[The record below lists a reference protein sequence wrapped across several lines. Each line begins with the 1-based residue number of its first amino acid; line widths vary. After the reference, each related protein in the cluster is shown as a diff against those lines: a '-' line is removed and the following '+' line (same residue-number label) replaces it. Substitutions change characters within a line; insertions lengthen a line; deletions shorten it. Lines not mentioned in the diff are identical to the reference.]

1 MNKKKVDSI
10 LKGITAAGI
19 AMGGVSSIQGADMV
33 MAAIN
38 ESAAD
43 SNSLVD
49 AGSLSE
55 SERTEYSES
64 TTQSMSE
71 SASESTSESESVS
84 VSESESTSESSSISE
99 SAKQSDAEQQSGD
112 NVVAATYTDDA
123 EQDTA
128 VYARMSGMPQLASN
142 DTYRDGCVSNKVHH
156 VTKITESNYS
166 QYKGDTLFGTKYNLI
181 QTKENHSFGKWEKS
195 SCKYRIQNSNT
206 NEWEYFNDFN
216 SVTFN
221 WTEGPWWDETRY
233 NKTGELY
240 SSKFQFHVIELSKL
254 KSTKGKARKQ
264 ELYRW
269 AKLIS
274 ASTWEEVREESEG
287 NHYMEKVRD
296 EMIKMSRDESE
307 RYLYLREQMAI
318 RDKASQLRSAEN
330 RGRRE
335 GREEGREEGVRE
347 ANLNN
352 ARNLK
357 KLGIA
362 IDVISQA
369 TGLSKEE
376 IEKL

>member
-84 VSESESTSESSSISE
+84 VSESESESTSESSSISE

-142 DTYRDGCVSNKVHH
+142 DTNRDDCVSDQVHH
-156 VTKITESNYS
+156 VTKITASNFKDLAGS
-166 QYKGDTLFGTKYNLI
+166 DIQSKGDIWAWFWENGSCQYRVANSYTGKY
-181 QTKENHSFGKWEKS
+181 
-195 SCKYRIQNSNT
+195 
-206 NEWEYFNDFN
+206 EYFNDFD

-221 WTEGPWWDETRY
+221 WTTGRGHNKQSY
-233 NKTGELY
+233 SKTGELY
-240 SSKFQFHVIELSKL
+240 ICD
-254 KSTKGKARKQ
+254 
-264 ELYRW
+264 
-269 AKLIS
+269 
-274 ASTWEEVREESEG
+274 G
-287 NHYMEKVRD
+287 NAFV
-296 EMIKMSRDESE
+296 
-307 RYLYLREQMAI
+307 
-318 RDKASQLRSAEN
+318 
-330 RGRRE
+330 
-335 GREEGREEGVRE
+335 
-347 ANLNN
+347 
-352 ARNLK
+352 
-357 KLGIA
+357 
-362 IDVISQA
+362 
-369 TGLSKEE
+369 
-376 IEKL
+376 

>member
-71 SASESTSESESVS
+71 SASESTSESVS
-84 VSESESTSESSSISE
+84 VSESSSESSSASE

-112 NVVAATYTDDA
+112 NVVAAAYTDDA

-166 QYKGDTLFGTKYNLI
+166 QYKGIHCLE
-181 QTKENHSFGKWEKS
+181 Q
-195 SCKYRIQNSNT
+195 
-206 NEWEYFNDFN
+206 
-216 SVTFN
+216 
-221 WTEGPWWDETRY
+221 
-233 NKTGELY
+233 
-240 SSKFQFHVIELSKL
+240 
-254 KSTKGKARKQ
+254 ST
-264 ELYRW
+264 
-269 AKLIS
+269 I
-274 ASTWEEVREESEG
+274 
-287 NHYMEKVRD
+287 
-296 EMIKMSRDESE
+296 
-307 RYLYLREQMAI
+307 
-318 RDKASQLRSAEN
+318 
-330 RGRRE
+330 
-335 GREEGREEGVRE
+335 
-347 ANLNN
+347 
-352 ARNLK
+352 
-357 KLGIA
+357 
-362 IDVISQA
+362 
-369 TGLSKEE
+369 
-376 IEKL
+376 

>member
-84 VSESESTSESSSISE
+84 VSESESESTSESSSISE

-221 WTEGPWWDETRY
+221 WTEGPIHSY
-233 NKTGELY
+233 
-240 SSKFQFHVIELSKL
+240 
-254 KSTKGKARKQ
+254 
-264 ELYRW
+264 
-269 AKLIS
+269 
-274 ASTWEEVREESEG
+274 
-287 NHYMEKVRD
+287 
-296 EMIKMSRDESE
+296 
-307 RYLYLREQMAI
+307 
-318 RDKASQLRSAEN
+318 
-330 RGRRE
+330 
-335 GREEGREEGVRE
+335 
-347 ANLNN
+347 
-352 ARNLK
+352 
-357 KLGIA
+357 
-362 IDVISQA
+362 
-369 TGLSKEE
+369 
-376 IEKL
+376 

>member
-181 QTKENHSFGKWEKS
+181 QTKENHSF
-195 SCKYRIQNSNT
+195 
-206 NEWEYFNDFN
+206 
-216 SVTFN
+216 
-221 WTEGPWWDETRY
+221 
-233 NKTGELY
+233 
-240 SSKFQFHVIELSKL
+240 
-254 KSTKGKARKQ
+254 
-264 ELYRW
+264 
-269 AKLIS
+269 
-274 ASTWEEVREESEG
+274 
-287 NHYMEKVRD
+287 
-296 EMIKMSRDESE
+296 
-307 RYLYLREQMAI
+307 
-318 RDKASQLRSAEN
+318 
-330 RGRRE
+330 
-335 GREEGREEGVRE
+335 
-347 ANLNN
+347 
-352 ARNLK
+352 
-357 KLGIA
+357 
-362 IDVISQA
+362 
-369 TGLSKEE
+369 
-376 IEKL
+376 

>member
-112 NVVAATYTDDA
+112 NVVAAAYTDDA

-142 DTYRDGCVSNKVHH
+142 DTNRDDCVSDQVHH
-156 VTKITESNYS
+156 VTKITASNFKDLARS
-166 QYKGDTLFGTKYNLI
+166 DVQSKGDIWAWFWENGSCQYRVVNSYTGKY
-181 QTKENHSFGKWEKS
+181 
-195 SCKYRIQNSNT
+195 
-206 NEWEYFNDFN
+206 EYFNDFD

-221 WTEGPWWDETRY
+221 WTTGRGHNKQSY
-233 NKTGELY
+233 SKTGELY
-240 SSKFQFHVIELSKL
+240 ICDGNAFVLKVSDNEWVEFRSSSTGGVHTYKYAYKHGDSIDLLDDADPNYEKSESVRISESLSVEA
-254 KSTKGKARKQ
+254 ST
-264 ELYRW
+264 
-269 AKLIS
+269 S
-274 ASTWEEVREESEG
+274 ASLCHILTG
-287 NHYMEKVRD
+287 
-296 EMIKMSRDESE
+296 
-307 RYLYLREQMAI
+307 
-318 RDKASQLRSAEN
+318 
-330 RGRRE
+330 
-335 GREEGREEGVRE
+335 
-347 ANLNN
+347 
-352 ARNLK
+352 
-357 KLGIA
+357 
-362 IDVISQA
+362 QA
-369 TGLSKEE
+369 WRVL
-376 IEKL
+376 

>member
-112 NVVAATYTDDA
+112 NVVAAAYTDDA

-142 DTYRDGCVSNKVHH
+142 DTNRDDCVSDQVHH
-156 VTKITESNYS
+156 VTKITASNFKDLARS
-166 QYKGDTLFGTKYNLI
+166 DVQSINDVKPKKWKDKNFQYRVK
-181 QTKENHSFGKWEKS
+181 
-195 SCKYRIQNSNT
+195 NSYT
-206 NEWEYFNDFN
+206 GEWEYFNNFDQ
-216 SVTFN
+216 VTFN
-221 WTEGPWWDETRY
+221 WTEGILWWETSH

-240 SSKFQFHVIELSKL
+240 ICDGNAFVLKVSDNEWVEFRSS
-254 KSTKGKARKQ
+254 STG
-264 ELYRW
+264 
-269 AKLIS
+269 
-274 ASTWEEVREESEG
+274 
-287 NHYMEKVRD
+287 
-296 EMIKMSRDESE
+296 
-307 RYLYLREQMAI
+307 
-318 RDKASQLRSAEN
+318 
-330 RGRRE
+330 
-335 GREEGREEGVRE
+335 GVHTYKY
-347 ANLNN
+347 AY
-352 ARNLK
+352 K
-357 KLGIA
+357 HGDS
-362 IDVISQA
+362 IDLLDDA
-369 TGLSKEE
+369 DPNY
-376 IEKL
+376 EKLSLIHI

>member
-112 NVVAATYTDDA
+112 NVVAAAYTDDA

-142 DTYRDGCVSNKVHH
+142 DTNRDDCVSDQVHH
-156 VTKITESNYS
+156 VTKITASNF
-166 QYKGDTLFGTKYNLI
+166 KDLA
-181 QTKENHSFGKWEKS
+181 
-195 SCKYRIQNSNT
+195 RI
-206 NEWEYFNDFN
+206 
-216 SVTFN
+216 
-221 WTEGPWWDETRY
+221 
-233 NKTGELY
+233 
-240 SSKFQFHVIELSKL
+240 
-254 KSTKGKARKQ
+254 
-264 ELYRW
+264 
-269 AKLIS
+269 
-274 ASTWEEVREESEG
+274 
-287 NHYMEKVRD
+287 
-296 EMIKMSRDESE
+296 
-307 RYLYLREQMAI
+307 
-318 RDKASQLRSAEN
+318 
-330 RGRRE
+330 
-335 GREEGREEGVRE
+335 
-347 ANLNN
+347 
-352 ARNLK
+352 
-357 KLGIA
+357 
-362 IDVISQA
+362 
-369 TGLSKEE
+369 
-376 IEKL
+376 

>member
-43 SNSLVD
+43 SNSLAD

-112 NVVAATYTDDA
+112 NVVAAAYTDDA

-142 DTYRDGCVSNKVHH
+142 DTYRDGCVSKRVHH
-156 VTKITESNYS
+156 VTKITAGNFKDLARNDIEVRN
-166 QYKGDTLFGTKYNLI
+166 
-181 QTKENHSFGKWEKS
+181 GKWYQFWDVE
-195 SCKYRIQNSNT
+195 SCQYRVKNSYTGN
-206 NEWEYFNDFN
+206 WEYFNDFDH
-216 SVTFN
+216 VTFN
-221 WTEGPWWDETRY
+221 WT
-233 NKTGELY
+233 TG
-240 SSKFQFHVIELSKL
+240 
-254 KSTKGKARKQ
+254 KGKHQ
-264 ELYRW
+264 T
-269 AKLIS
+269 S
-274 ASTWEEVREESEG
+274 HS
-287 NHYMEKVRD
+287 
-296 EMIKMSRDESE
+296 
-307 RYLYLREQMAI
+307 
-318 RDKASQLRSAEN
+318 
-330 RGRRE
+330 
-335 GREEGREEGVRE
+335 
-347 ANLNN
+347 
-352 ARNLK
+352 
-357 KLGIA
+357 
-362 IDVISQA
+362 
-369 TGLSKEE
+369 
-376 IEKL
+376 

>member
-1 MNKKKVDSI
+1 
-10 LKGITAAGI
+10 
-19 AMGGVSSIQGADMV
+19 MV

-84 VSESESTSESSSISE
+84 VSESESESESTSESSSISE

-166 QYKGDTLFGTKYNLI
+166 QYKGIHCLE
-181 QTKENHSFGKWEKS
+181 Q
-195 SCKYRIQNSNT
+195 
-206 NEWEYFNDFN
+206 
-216 SVTFN
+216 
-221 WTEGPWWDETRY
+221 
-233 NKTGELY
+233 
-240 SSKFQFHVIELSKL
+240 
-254 KSTKGKARKQ
+254 ST
-264 ELYRW
+264 
-269 AKLIS
+269 I
-274 ASTWEEVREESEG
+274 
-287 NHYMEKVRD
+287 
-296 EMIKMSRDESE
+296 
-307 RYLYLREQMAI
+307 
-318 RDKASQLRSAEN
+318 
-330 RGRRE
+330 
-335 GREEGREEGVRE
+335 
-347 ANLNN
+347 
-352 ARNLK
+352 
-357 KLGIA
+357 
-362 IDVISQA
+362 
-369 TGLSKEE
+369 
-376 IEKL
+376 

>member
-84 VSESESTSESSSISE
+84 VSESESESTSESSSISE

-128 VYARMSGMPQLASN
+128 VYNTGLCACDRGTSYSASGCAST
-142 DTYRDGCVSNKVHH
+142 DIWLSY
-156 VTKITESNYS
+156 I
-166 QYKGDTLFGTKYNLI
+166 
-181 QTKENHSFGKWEKS
+181 SFGHRPYR
-195 SCKYRIQNSNT
+195 KY
-206 NEWEYFNDFN
+206 F
-216 SVTFN
+216 
-221 WTEGPWWDETRY
+221 
-233 NKTGELY
+233 K
-240 SSKFQFHVIELSKL
+240 
-254 KSTKGKARKQ
+254 
-264 ELYRW
+264 
-269 AKLIS
+269 
-274 ASTWEEVREESEG
+274 
-287 NHYMEKVRD
+287 
-296 EMIKMSRDESE
+296 E
-307 RYLYLREQMAI
+307 RQ
-318 RDKASQLRSAEN
+318 
-330 RGRRE
+330 RGIF
-335 GREEGREEGVRE
+335 
-347 ANLNN
+347 
-352 ARNLK
+352 K
-357 KLGIA
+357 
-362 IDVISQA
+362 DY
-369 TGLSKEE
+369 
-376 IEKL
+376 